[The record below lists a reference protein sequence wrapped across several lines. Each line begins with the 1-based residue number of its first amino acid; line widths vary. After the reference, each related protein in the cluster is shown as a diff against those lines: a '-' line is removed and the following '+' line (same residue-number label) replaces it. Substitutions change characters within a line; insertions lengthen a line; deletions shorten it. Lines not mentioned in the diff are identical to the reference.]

1 MASALRLRGLR
12 AGREEITHTHEAVV
26 RSFAVTWGGSDGA
39 AAAAM
44 VELTGQLLNRREA
57 TRRGRSRSVGRR
69 IGGANKKIVEGG
81 EATYGLT
88 ATTGATPT
96 AAAIALPPSLSLSLS
111 LSLEEDTGAGE
122 DEEERATALNRA

>member
-57 TRRGRSRSVGRR
+57 TRRGRSVGLLPSL
-69 IGGANKKIVEGG
+69 
-81 EATYGLT
+81 LT
-88 ATTGATPT
+88 LLAVR
-96 AAAIALPPSLSLSLS
+96 AAAIFDQSY
-111 LSLEEDTGAGE
+111 
-122 DEEERATALNRA
+122 NRRTECFNLD

>member
-81 EATYGLT
+81 EATYDVRPDRDGDRRDSR
-88 ATTGATPT
+88 
-96 AAAIALPPSLSLSLS
+96 SLSLALWRRTRE
-111 LSLEEDTGAGE
+111 LAWRK
-122 DEEERATALNRA
+122 ERATALNRA